1 MFYFLVEPIL
11 MYNWV
16 LILAAI
22 IPAIFLM
29 IKVYKSDRIEK
40 ESGYLLRQLVTAG
53 IIATLLALIE
63 ERVGEWILYYPFF
76 N

>member
-29 IKVYKSDRIEK
+29 IKVYKKADTCCVS
-40 ESGYLLRQLVTAG
+40 
-53 IIATLLALIE
+53 
-63 ERVGEWILYYPFF
+63 
-76 N
+76 